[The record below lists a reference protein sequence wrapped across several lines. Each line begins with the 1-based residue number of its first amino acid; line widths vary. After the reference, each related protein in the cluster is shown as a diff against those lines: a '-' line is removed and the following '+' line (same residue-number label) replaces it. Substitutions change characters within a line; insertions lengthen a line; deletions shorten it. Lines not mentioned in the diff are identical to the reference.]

1 MHKVHVASVNLLLK
15 AATQI
20 LVMMNTMKE
29 NVDEFDLKVPNEFFK
44 IQ

>member
-1 MHKVHVASVNLLLK
+1 MHKVHAASVNLLLK

-20 LVMMNTMKE
+20 LVMMNTVKQ
-29 NVDEFDLKVPNEFFK
+29 NVDELDLKVPNEFFK